1 MKRLKKIEGD
11 QLPIDELL
19 PDAPKT
25 NHKPI
30 KKAIRKQALYQIKKT
45 P

>member
-1 MKRLKKIEGD
+1 MPKTKPIQGD
-11 QLPIDELL
+11 QLALDELL
-19 PDAPKT
+19 PDAPKS